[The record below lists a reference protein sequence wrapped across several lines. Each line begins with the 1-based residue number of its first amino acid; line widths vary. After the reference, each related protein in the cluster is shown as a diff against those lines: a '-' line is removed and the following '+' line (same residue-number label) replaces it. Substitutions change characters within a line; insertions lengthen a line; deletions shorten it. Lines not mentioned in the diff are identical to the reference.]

1 MPSQTRRLSSRER
14 SAAKKIQTKFRNR
27 KTKKKQVSAL
37 QRIENKVR
45 SIKIK
50 NYEKERSR
58 RHEEEV
64 AKFRNISTQR
74 NKRKEVAQKF
84 RTRIKNII
92 NNKKKEN
99 VCAICLDKMMP
110 NDNVSITSP
119 CNHKFHSDCIRRSLT
134 ATQGICP
141 LCRTVVTNIPYS
153 PRSELVR
160 RIQPPPPPNILDPI
174 QRRQLL
180 DLEPLQLIQHLIV
193 RSQELDVIEQSI
205 ERQRELL
212 PDAPEIPNITYEQ
225 AVVNEVTANDIET
238 TLRSLYNEAYTLYT
252 NYESFNTQDR
262 PSTNDE
268 IAEQHIETF
277 FNITSNLLE
286 VANYDANN
294 ALRIS
299 NRLGELARGA

>member
-1 MPSQTRRLSSRER
+1 MPSQRRSSSRLR
-14 SAAKKIQTKFRNR
+14 SSAAKKIQKRFKSKKRLRSKASR
-27 KTKKKQVSAL
+27 KIQSRVRGKQTRKVMKRVKTNMLTDNNCSICLEPLTENVATAL
-37 QRIENKVR
+37 PCGHRFHKGCIVNWLVRSQGKCPNCKQRI
-45 SIKIK
+45 
-50 NYEKERSR
+50 
-58 RHEEEV
+58 
-64 AKFRNISTQR
+64 
-74 NKRKEVAQKF
+74 
-84 RTRIKNII
+84 
-92 NNKKKEN
+92 
-99 VCAICLDKMMP
+99 
-110 NDNVSITSP
+110 
-119 CNHKFHSDCIRRSLT
+119 
-134 ATQGICP
+134 
-141 LCRTVVTNIPYS
+141 TNIPYIS
-153 PRSELVR
+153 NERQ
-160 RIQPPPPPNILDPI
+160 IQPPPPPPQYILDPI

-180 DLEPLQLIQHLIV
+180 DLEPPQLIQHLIV

>member
-92 NNKKKEN
+92 NNKEKEN

-110 NDNVSITSP
+110 NDNVTSLE
-119 CNHKFHSDCIRRSLT
+119 CGHRFHSDCIRRSLT
-134 ATQGICP
+134 ATQGTCP
-141 LCRTVVTNIPYS
+141 LCRTVITNIPYS
-153 PRSELVR
+153 PRSESEEEEEEEEYEPL
-160 RIQPPPPPNILDPI
+160 ILDPI
-174 QRRQLL
+174 LREQYILERTRQL
-180 DLEPLQLIQHLIV
+180 DFYEREIE
-193 RSQELDVIEQSI
+193 ELRPRV
-205 ERQRELL
+205 
-212 PDAPEIPNITYEQ
+212 PDQPEIPNIHFLDALSNLYS
-225 AVVNEVTANDIET
+225 ANHTEYYV
-238 TLRSLYNEAYTLYT
+238 RRLYNEASY
-252 NYESFNTQDR
+252 NYNNFRNLNI
-262 PSTNDE
+262 NDE
-268 IAEQHIETF
+268 ILEEDVTNMF
-277 FNITSNLLE
+277 FRTSELLT
-286 VANYDANN
+286 
-294 ALRIS
+294 
-299 NRLGELARGA
+299 LARDNSRNARRICNHIGDIEFAQYM